1 MPGRQLIK
9 QGWIKTYS
17 RETGWGFIV
26 CKEVE
31 RDIFVHWRGFLDPPR
46 HNINGLVD
54 LERVEVEF
62 NLDESDPKKPKA
74 TEVAVME
81 GRRKMRRL
89 PEDHVVDD
97 RKTLRLVEAA
107 VSSSEREASRAWG
120 RREGADLP
128 PLRRGQRPKPPVEPL
143 QDLGSP
149 TRSAPSRPRKAHKE
163 RSRGHLLAP
172 PPRSMRDREP
182 SPEDRPP
189 LQRKVGKGLPRPP
202 PPARGADFFVGSNGA
217 SRSRS
222 RSLRRPFARRIVS
235 RGDPRAR
242 PPRDEVKNHE
252 SDTFDV
258 NPRPRPPR
266 WRSHSYEER
275 PRRERYEER
284 YDEERQAEEICEK
297 WPNAGGELKVLLP
310 NAMAEILDRDGVLN
324 EIASKTKATVDLHD
338 AVGGLHE
345 ICEGHRLLTLRGRG
359 SELQAVIQALL
370 AKAEKMSRRSSGSEG
385 QLKVLLPRF
394 LASVV
399 IGKRGANVKELQRE
413 TGTRVQVESGT
424 MGQDRVTTLSGS
436 STCICNALGRI
447 HRFGTEEGDED
458 AAVPETD
465 ARDENGR
472 TPRPTSRPAADGNA
486 LPAPWELR
494 EHPEAPG
501 EYYYLNTDT
510 GETTWERPQDPPKQK
525 KVPKRDREMSRPPA
539 PWSLQEHPEAPGEFY
554 YLNEET
560 GETCWELPDNAV

>member
-1 MPGRQLIK
+1 M
-9 QGWIKTYS
+9 
-17 RETGWGFIV
+17 
-26 CKEVE
+26 
-31 RDIFVHWRGFLDPPR
+31 
-46 HNINGLVD
+46 
-54 LERVEVEF
+54 
-62 NLDESDPKKPKA
+62 
-74 TEVAVME
+74 
-81 GRRKMRRL
+81 
-89 PEDHVVDD
+89 
-97 RKTLRLVEAA
+97 
-107 VSSSEREASRAWG
+107 
-120 RREGADLP
+120 
-128 PLRRGQRPKPPVEPL
+128 
-143 QDLGSP
+143 
-149 TRSAPSRPRKAHKE
+149 
-163 RSRGHLLAP
+163 
-172 PPRSMRDREP
+172 
-182 SPEDRPP
+182 
-189 LQRKVGKGLPRPP
+189 
-202 PPARGADFFVGSNGA
+202 
-217 SRSRS
+217 
-222 RSLRRPFARRIVS
+222 
-235 RGDPRAR
+235 
-242 PPRDEVKNHE
+242 
-252 SDTFDV
+252 
-258 NPRPRPPR
+258 
-266 WRSHSYEER
+266 
-275 PRRERYEER
+275 
-284 YDEERQAEEICEK
+284 
-297 WPNAGGELKVLLP
+297 KVLLP

-359 SELQAVIQALL
+359 SELQAVIQSLL
-370 AKAEKMSRRSSGSEG
+370 AQAEKMSRRSSGSEG

-465 ARDENGR
+465 ARDGSNGR
-472 TPRPTSRPAADGNA
+472 TPRPTRQAADA
-486 LPAPWELR
+486 PLPAPWELR

-510 GETTWERPQDPPKQK
+510 GETTWERPQDPPEQK
-525 KVPKRDREMSRPPA
+525 KREARPPA

>member
-9 QGWIKTYS
+9 QGWIKTYC

-46 HNINGLVD
+46 HNINGLTD
-54 LERVEVEF
+54 LERIEVEF

-81 GRRKMRRL
+81 GRRKMRRV

-107 VSSSEREASRAWG
+107 VSSCSEREASRTWG

-128 PLRRGQRPKPPVEPL
+128 PLRRGQRPKPPVAPL

-163 RSRGHLLAP
+163 RRGHLLAP
-172 PPRSMRDREP
+172 PPRSMREP

-189 LQRKVGKGLPRPP
+189 LQRKVGIGLPRPP
-202 PPARGADFFVGSNGA
+202 PPSRDADFFRVGGNGA

-222 RSLRRPFARRIVS
+222 RSLRRPVARRMVS

-242 PPRDEVKNHE
+242 PE
-252 SDTFDV
+252 SDTFDM
-258 NPRPRPPR
+258 NPRDPRPPR

-284 YDEERQAEEICEK
+284 YAEERQTEEVCEK
-297 WPNAGGELKVLLP
+297 WPNAGGEMKVLLP

-359 SELQAVIQALL
+359 SELQAVIQSLL
-370 AKAEKMSRRSSGSEG
+370 AKAEKMSRRSSGSEA

-447 HRFGTEEGDED
+447 HHFGTEEGDED
-458 AAVPETD
+458 AVPETD

-472 TPRPTSRPAADGNA
+472 TPHPTPRNPHDGGG
-486 LPAPWELR
+486 LPAPWELK

-510 GETTWERPQDPPKQK
+510 GETTWERPQDRPRE
-525 KVPKRDREMSRPPA
+525 KREKRYKSPPA

-560 GETCWELPDNAV
+560 GDTCWELPDNAV